1 MKAATKRDLR
11 SYVVLLLCILG
22 LMAFMGVPFEQTTA
36 TRIIGGALTL
46 TGLTLFVVWDRKG
59 AL

>member
-11 SYVVLLLCILG
+11 SYLVLLLCVLG
-22 LMAFMGVPFEQTTA
+22 LMAFTGVPFEQTA
-36 TRIIGGALTL
+36 LTRVLGGMSTL
-46 TGLTLFVVWDRKG
+46 TGITLFVVWDRKG

>member
-11 SYVVLLLCILG
+11 SYVVLLLCVLG
-22 LMAFMGVPFEQTTA
+22 LMAFAGVPFEQTA
-36 TRIIGGALTL
+36 VTRIIGGALTL
-46 TGLTLFVVWDRKG
+46 TGITMFVVWDRKG

>member
-11 SYVVLLLCILG
+11 SYLVLLLCILG
-22 LMAFMGVPFEQTTA
+22 LMAFMGVPFEQTGL
-36 TRIIGGALTL
+36 TRILGGVLTL
-46 TGLTLFVVWDRKG
+46 TGIGLFVYWDRKG

>member
-11 SYVVLLLCILG
+11 SYLVLLLCVMG
-22 LMAFMGVPFEQTTA
+22 LMAFAGVPFEQTTA
-36 TRIIGGALTL
+36 TRIIGGVLTL
-46 TGLTLFVVWDRKG
+46 TGIGLFVHWDRKG